1 MSTETRFIVF
11 CDGSCEPNPGP
22 GGFAWIISDEH
33 TVSEGGGREDPTTN
47 NRMEIQAV
55 ISALLEIQGKSGAVK
70 IYCDSN
76 YVINGITKWV
86 IDWQKNGWV
95 TKSRDK
101 TPVKNRDLWETLT
114 GLVSSRSDA
123 DFAVE
128 FEYVPAH
135 NGVAGNERADEI
147 AEAFR
152 SQTPVQT
159 ESNAPRSAYPVDLSD
174 LSPHPEK
181 ASPRY
186 RPGWQRRNRKAS
198 KR

>member
-1 MSTETRFIVF
+1 MSAENRFTVF

-33 TVSEGGGREDPTTN
+33 TVSEGGGREDSTTN

-55 ISALLEIQGKSGAVK
+55 ISALSEIREKSGAVK
-70 IYCDSN
+70 IYCDSK

-86 IDWQKNGWV
+86 IDWQRNGWV
-95 TKSRDK
+95 TKGRDK

-114 GLVSSRSDA
+114 GLESSRSGA
-123 DFAVE
+123 GYAVE

-135 NGVAGNERADEI
+135 QGVAGNERADVI

-152 SQTPVQT
+152 SQALIQT
-159 ESNAPRSAYPVDLSD
+159 ENKAPPFRVSRGLV
-174 LSPHPEK
+174 
-181 ASPRY
+181 
-186 RPGWQRRNRKAS
+186 
-198 KR
+198 